1 MKIFNVE
8 RNGYAVVRFARV
20 VKIQLGVNRMEYL
33 PSDNVLRQ
41 RGEPDRKERL
51 IIAQKQR
58 EATGFM
64 TANEI
69 AEAQRKALGLGL
81 PIPV

>member
-1 MKIFNVE
+1 
-8 RNGYAVVRFARV
+8 
-20 VKIQLGVNRMEYL
+20 MEYL